1 MAVLAAIAGV
11 LEARMEEVK
20 AELMGVFRD
29 ELDRML
35 VEISKDYEIDLDELQ
50 EKYEIFGEAKAPE
63 APKKAAK
70 PRKAKSDSDG
80 ESERKK
86 CAAKTAKGAP
96 CKNFALHGSTFCACH
111 GKSKAVR
118 KDSKVDKLRKEKP
131 AKKLELPS
139 SDEESESEVEVP
151 KRVYK
156 RPGKAPVTHS
166 HKMESKVHEDC
177 EACSVIG
184 NVAAEK
190 EDEKVEVSEEV
201 KSLLDEL
208 FEGSGSDTEDEG
220 SMSEIDA

>member
-1 MAVLAAIAGV
+1 
-11 LEARMEEVK
+11 MEEVK

-70 PRKAKSDSDG
+70 PRKAKSDSD
-80 ESERKK
+80 SEGDRKK

-96 CKNFALHGSTFCACH
+96 CKNFALRGSTFCACH

-139 SDEESESEVEVP
+139 SDEESESEEVEVP